1 MNELERMIAGL
12 PQPEPGNGLDERIG
26 LLLAAGANRR
36 SPARWRSAVI
46 WPAVAT
52 CCGLL
57 GFYVG
62 RESVVRPPVIVPI
75 APESRDFDPS
85 QNLAAVDSR
94 VVSLPLAEREF
105 ARFFLRSDHEE
116 GAFGPGP
123 LTIKT
128 SVTP

>member
-12 PQPEPGNGLDERIG
+12 PQPEPGKGLDERIG
-26 LLLAAGANRR
+26 LLLAAVATRR
-36 SPARWRSAVI
+36 SPARWRNAVV

-57 GFYVG
+57 GFYFG
-62 RESVVRPPVIVPI
+62 RESVGRPPII
-75 APESRDFDPS
+75 APLAPENRDFNPS
-85 QNLAAVDSR
+85 HNLAAVDSR

-105 ARFFLRSDHEE
+105 ARLFLRSDHEE

-123 LTIKT
+123 LTIRT